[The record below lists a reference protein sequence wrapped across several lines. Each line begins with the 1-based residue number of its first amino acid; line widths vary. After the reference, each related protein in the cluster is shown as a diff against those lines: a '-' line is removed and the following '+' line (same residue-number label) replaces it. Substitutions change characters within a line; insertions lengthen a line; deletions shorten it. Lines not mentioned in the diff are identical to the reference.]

1 MKERGDGRE
10 VWQHD
15 VEGGR
20 EKGAG
25 MKCRLCVFMLQRKM
39 NGDRSIQ
46 EYEKQKNYEGN
57 TNMKVDL
64 YGHNII
70 LEHVWFC

>member
-15 VEGGR
+15 SGEGR

-25 MKCRLCVFMLQRKM
+25 EKWRLCVFMLQREM

-46 EYEKQKNYEGN
+46 EYEKIK
-57 TNMKVDL
+57 
-64 YGHNII
+64 I
-70 LEHVWFC
+70 